1 MNAAIF
7 TDAERAQ
14 LAAMNA
20 AQRLHWLSET
30 VGIPEL
36 TATPDDG
43 DQDDLF
49 ETEAAAQEHW
59 DWERRGL
66 FMGNRRHVAMF
77 LRDGLKKPVA
87 EAATLVM
94 HRLGDN
100 QDGWLR
106 SVSQWCD
113 LTGCSEEAI
122 TEARDYLI
130 RKKYVKSRRAPG
142 GRYRLYANR
151 HMLTAA
157 LWRYRIATNDMPQ
170 GFAGQNPGKP
180 VSGFG
185 PVDNFETAAGRT
197 GKTGVLEPG
206 KTGFSIG
213 VNESCNSPSVNPP
226 LPPTP
231 AVQDGSREPGEDDEE
246 TGTSNPPATASR
258 DADRD
263 AVTDV
268 LIRACD
274 TKGIPH
280 KPGEIAAFV
289 TLRDV
294 TPAEAAHAAGVIR
307 NATDPIDRLNYV
319 KSVIENYRAQGR
331 KRDFATPVGG
341 HADPAQTRRVLA
353 DLDRA
358 RQRRLPEDEQQR
370 HMDEMRAVL
379 RPHCKALAKGNE

>member
-180 VSGFG
+180 GSGFG

-231 AVQDGSREPGEDDEE
+231 AVQDGSRTPGEDDEDEDE
-246 TGTSNPPATASR
+246 TRAPAAPATLKPVVDHATS
-258 DADRD
+258 AEILTGYC
-263 AVTDV
+263 VTNG
-268 LIRACD
+268 IRHQQARVANYC
-274 TKGIPH
+274 H
-280 KPGEIAAFV
+280 LA
-289 TLRDV
+289 DV
-294 TPAEAAHAAGVIR
+294 TPVEARALLKAAKDFGEVIDHF
-307 NATDPIDRLNYV
+307 NWFKQKLDKL
-319 KSVIENYRAQGR
+319 RAPDAMRRGQ
-331 KRDFATPVGG
+331 TPVGG
-341 HADPAQTRRVLA
+341 VPMRNDTLAAMKAFNASYTGPTPNGGAGDVLA
-353 DLDRA
+353 ELKRKFPY
-358 RQRRLPEDEQQR
+358 R
-370 HMDEMRAVL
+370 
-379 RPHCKALAKGNE
+379 K